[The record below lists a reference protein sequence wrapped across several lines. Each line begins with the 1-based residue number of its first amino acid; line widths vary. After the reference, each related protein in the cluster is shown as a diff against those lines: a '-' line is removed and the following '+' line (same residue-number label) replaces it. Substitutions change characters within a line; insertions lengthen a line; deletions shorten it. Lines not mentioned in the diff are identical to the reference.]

1 MRNIG
6 DVWRNGDLGRTRRR
20 GVLAKRIPG
29 VGLRTSL
36 WQSGAGDTCVGVLL
50 GMKSTW
56 CLTCEGT
63 SEPRPATDLS
73 MSPPGH
79 EGTER
84 MWPRGQ
90 QGWGRGKKV

>member
-1 MRNIG
+1 M
-6 DVWRNGDLGRTRRR
+6 
-20 GVLAKRIPG
+20 LAKRIPG
-29 VGLRTSL
+29 VGLRISL
-36 WQSGAGDTCVGVLL
+36 WHSGAGDTCGVWVPL
-50 GMKSTW
+50 GMESTR

-84 MWPRGQ
+84 MWRRGH
-90 QGWGRGKKV
+90 QGWGKGKTA